1 MCLRQIRGHQKQ
13 GGFFFKLALLC
24 GVVSCLFHIIVGF
37 EWGGNSCSLAKETA
51 VFVSLA
57 TLEELEE
64 GLHLV
69 GVLLEATEQ
78 SVVPQN

>member
-1 MCLRQIRGHQKQ
+1 M
-13 GGFFFKLALLC
+13 
-24 GVVSCLFHIIVGF
+24 SCLYHILAGF
-37 EWGGNSCSLAKETA
+37 ECGGNSCSLMKETA

-69 GVLLEATEQ
+69 GVLLEAAEQ